1 MITLAGIELRK
12 LITTPAL
19 YVSIALT
26 AALSGASVFSGVLLA
41 GRSGTPALGTP
52 ANVGKALSVAAV
64 ASMVMLVLG
73 VLATAGEYR
82 HRTIVSTFLS
92 EPRRG
97 RILLAK
103 LAVLGGLGV
112 IVGTLAFG
120 LALAIAVP
128 MYSARGVTHL
138 PVDVA
143 GMWLGAALSTSC
155 YALLGVAL
163 GALTRNTVGAIIG
176 GLAWVQLIEVGV
188 LQNVWPAVAKWLPT
202 GAAVAVSS
210 PSSSPGLLAPRL
222 AALVLTGWAVAIAV
236 IATRVSA
243 RRDVH

>member
-1 MITLAGIELRK
+1 MITLARIELRK
-12 LITTPAL
+12 LATTPAL
-19 YVSIALT
+19 YVSMALT
-26 AALSGASVFSGVLLA
+26 AALSVASVLSGILLA

-52 ANVGKALSVAAV
+52 ANVGKTLSVAAL

-82 HRTIVSTFLS
+82 HRTIVSTFLA
-92 EPRRG
+92 EPGRG

-103 LAVLGGLGV
+103 LSVLGGLGV
-112 IVGTLAFG
+112 VVGTLTFG
-120 LALAIAVP
+120 LALAIATP
-128 MYSARGVTHL
+128 MYSAKGVTEL

-143 GMWLGAALSTSC
+143 AMWLGAALSSGC

-163 GALTRNTVGAIIG
+163 GALTRNTVGAVIG

-202 GAAVAVSS
+202 GAAVAVTG
-210 PSSSPGLLAPRL
+210 PGSSPGLLSPRIAAVVL
-222 AALVLTGWAVAIAV
+222 AGWAIAIAAT
-236 IATRVSA
+236 ATRVSL
-243 RRDVH
+243 RRDVQ

>member
-1 MITLAGIELRK
+1 MITLARIELRK
-12 LITTPAL
+12 LATTPAV
-19 YVSIALT
+19 YVSMALT
-26 AALSGASVFSGVLLA
+26 AALAVASVLSGILLA

-52 ANVGKALSVAAV
+52 ANVGKALSVAAL

-82 HRTIVSTFLS
+82 HRTIISTFLA
-92 EPRRG
+92 EPGRG
-97 RILLAK
+97 RILVAK
-103 LAVLGGLGV
+103 LTVLGGLGV
-112 IVGTLAFG
+112 VVGTVTFG
-120 LALAIAVP
+120 LALAIATP

-143 GMWLGAALSTSC
+143 GMWLGAALSSGC

-163 GALTRNTVGAIIG
+163 GALTRNTVGAVIG
-176 GLAWVQLIEVGV
+176 GLAWVQLIEVGL

-202 GAAVAVSS
+202 GAAVAVTGPGSS
-210 PSSSPGLLAPRL
+210 PSLLSPRL
-222 AALVLTGWAVAIAV
+222 AALVLTGWAIAIAAT
-236 IATRVSA
+236 ATRVSL